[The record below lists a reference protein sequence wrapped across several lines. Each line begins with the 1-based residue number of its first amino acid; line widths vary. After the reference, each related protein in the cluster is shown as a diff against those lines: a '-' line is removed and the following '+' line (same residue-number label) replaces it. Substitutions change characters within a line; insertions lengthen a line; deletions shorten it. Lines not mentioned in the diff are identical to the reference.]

1 MDNALIKEFL
11 KSIFA
16 TVADFPDLE
25 HEEYYACSI
34 NGNKW
39 FSTFNR
45 VHSLDELI
53 DKHIGGNTKVII
65 LTNGKH
71 FEAYEAP
78 GWSRAI
84 SGEVAPGKSYCIINT
99 VHDLIEQRNNPEGIG
114 GTLDKI
120 YLKNTEQQF
129 CESARLDESPQVG
142 LFWVDAKGRTPKV
155 YGVGVPIRDGEMFG
169 RGTKDQHVVHP
180 SSHYESWNEVK
191 KANPHWKNIRDYE
204 DVPRGR
210 AVFKYERD
218 NNHFVVYMSPLLND
232 AKCIEA
238 VKQYFDLPSNTV
250 FDFSDDHY
258 QPVSY

>member
-1 MDNALIKEFL
+1 MKSTYTKELL
-11 KSIFA
+11 KSVFDTISG
-16 TVADFPDLE
+16 FPDLE
-25 HEEYYACSI
+25 NEEYYCCSI
-34 NGNKW
+34 VGNKW
-39 FSTFNR
+39 LSSFKR
-45 VHSLDELI
+45 VHSIDELI
-53 DKHIGGNTKVII
+53 DEHILKGARIVI
-65 LTNGKH
+65 LTNGKR
-71 FEAYEAP
+71 FEAFEAP
-78 GWSRAI
+78 GWERTIAGNVST
-84 SGEVAPGKSYCIINT
+84 GKSYCIVDI
-99 VHDLIEQRNNPEGIG
+99 VHDLIEQRNNPDGIG

-129 CESARLDESPQVG
+129 CESARLDESPRVG
-142 LFWVDAKGRTPKV
+142 LFWVDTKGRTPKV

-210 AVFKYERD
+210 TVFKYERD